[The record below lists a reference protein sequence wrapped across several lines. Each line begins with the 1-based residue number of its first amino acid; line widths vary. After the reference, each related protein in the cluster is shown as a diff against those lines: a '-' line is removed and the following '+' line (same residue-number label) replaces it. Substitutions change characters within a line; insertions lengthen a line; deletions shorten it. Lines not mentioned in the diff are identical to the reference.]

1 MTTRNALGALCRWTA
16 RVIAALLLG
25 LFLIFAIG
33 EGLPNLL
40 TLSPAQQAE
49 TLAFAFVFGGILIGW
64 RWELV
69 GGLLSLVSAGF
80 FLSSV
85 GGPAWFVVA
94 LAIPGALLI
103 TSALLRRADI
113 GRSKS

>member
-25 LFLIFAIG
+25 VFLIAFIV

-40 TLSPAQQAE
+40 TLAPAQQAQ
-49 TLAFAFVFGGILIGW
+49 TLAFALVFGGILIGW

-69 GGLLSLVSAGF
+69 GGLLSLVSAGVF
-80 FLSSV
+80 QVAGLSSGV
-85 GGPAWFVVA
+85 GNHPASFFVA
-94 LAIPGALLI
+94 LAIPA
-103 TSALLRRADI
+103 
-113 GRSKS
+113 RSSSRVHF

>member
-25 LFLIFAIG
+25 VFLIAFIV

-69 GGLLSLVSAGF
+69 GGLLSLVSAGLF
-80 FLSSV
+80 QSSV